1 VLQYLALRSAD
12 DWYRQR
18 LDTPSG
24 DRDVFTAAEWKLDAW
39 RQFYEFLPLWSD
51 FARIANEWPE
61 TIEVW
66 QQLSSCISFRDG
78 TRTGHPQT
86 RQAGCPT
93 LLRQWLGG
101 IPAFLLPTIVHQN
114 CYSSVSY

>member
-24 DRDVFTAAEWKLDAW
+24 D
-39 RQFYEFLPLWSD
+39 
-51 FARIANEWPE
+51 FARIANEWPDRDKS
-61 TIEVW
+61 IEGW
-66 QQLSSCISFRDG
+66 QQLSSCTSFRDG